1 MDRECCHP
9 ASLFLFFGQLLLN
22 IRLLGS
28 CWKGT
33 KMLYVYLGY
42 LLGRWDEIYH
52 CHSIMAQMI
61 LLWSRWAEITYDGKV
76 FMRHGCSLSLPDPID
91 TVGRQDWKGSS
102 FPITYVY
109 RYSRLKSSRL
119 FRRKPYVSPCLTKAC
134 PSIYPIYLCKALA
147 NACSVLLF
155 IFAKPWRRLV
165 LYYLPHLQTTSVADE
180 KEGS

>member
-76 FMRHGCSLSLPDPID
+76 FMRHGCSLSLPDPLD

-109 RYSRLKSSRL
+109 RCSRLKSSRL
-119 FRRKPYVSPCLTKAC
+119 FRRKPYVSPCLTKVC
-134 PSIYPIYLCKALA
+134 PSICPIYLCKALA
-147 NACSVLLF
+147 KACSVLLVTK
-155 IFAKPWRRLV
+155 ARRITQKSYELV
-165 LYYLPHLQTTSVADE
+165 FE
-180 KEGS
+180 